1 MFSICK
7 ERIIET
13 LSRYRHNDNMSR
25 TIPVINFQDFQ
36 SNDEDKR
43 SEFIKQVG
51 DSLKDIGFFA
61 LENHGIPAELIEQ
74 SYEQGDQF
82 FNLDQNTKMSYLQPE
97 ISHQRGYTA
106 FGVEHAKDNP
116 APDLKEFWQTGRSHE
131 NDENSKTYP
140 KNVWPDNTLPQF
152 RSVVDDLYNRMEA
165 LSQDLLSACSIYLG
179 KDKQWLGEMT
189 NDGNTI
195 MRIIHYPPLGDDV
208 TPGAVRSAAHEDINF
223 ITLLV
228 TATADGLEVM
238 DHDGSWIKVEGD
250 ARYIIVDSG
259 DMIQNLTNGLF
270 KSTTHRV
277 VNPTSKSERRFSMPM
292 FVHPRNEI
300 DLTPRTEFVEM
311 TGGTANYESISAGDY
326 LHQRLVEIGLASS
339 DD

>member
-1 MFSICK
+1 MPRS
-7 ERIIET
+7 
-13 LSRYRHNDNMSR
+13 
-25 TIPVINFQDFQ
+25 IPVIDFEDFI
-36 SNDEDKR
+36 SGDESRREKLV
-43 SEFIKQVG
+43 SMVG

-61 LENHGIPAELIEQ
+61 LENHGIAIDLIEK
-74 SYEQGDQF
+74 SYQRGDEF
-82 FNLDQNTKMSYLQPE
+82 FSLDKSVKNNYLQPK

-116 APDLKEFWQTGRSHE
+116 APDLKEFWQTGRSHDSKVSTPNYPANIWPTDTVPLFE
-131 NDENSKTYP
+131 ETIDE
-140 KNVWPDNTLPQF
+140 
-152 RSVVDDLYNRMEA
+152 LYNKMES
-165 LSQDLLSACSIYLG
+165 LSLKLLSACSLYLG
-179 KDKQWLGEMT
+179 KEENWLGEMT
-189 NDGNTI
+189 ENGNTI
-195 MRIIHYPPLGDDV
+195 MRIIHYPPLGDNV

-277 VNPTSKSERRFSMPM
+277 VNPSSKSERRYSMPM
-292 FVHPRNEI
+292 FVHPRNQI
-300 DLTPRTEFVEM
+300 DLTPRPEFIEM
-311 TGGTANYESISAGDY
+311 TGGESNYQSISAGDY
-326 LHQRLVEIGLASS
+326 LHQRLVEIGLAKS

>member
-1 MFSICK
+1 MTRS
-7 ERIIET
+7 
-13 LSRYRHNDNMSR
+13 
-25 TIPVINFQDFQ
+25 IPVIDFGDFL
-36 SNDEDKR
+36 SKDPNRREDFVLK
-43 SEFIKQVG
+43 VG

-61 LENHGIPAELIEQ
+61 LENHGIPIELIEK
-74 SYEQGDQF
+74 SYQRGDEF
-82 FNLDQNTKMSYLQPE
+82 FSLDLSSKSNYLQPN

-116 APDLKEFWQTGRSHE
+116 APDLKEFWQTGRSHKSE
-131 NDENSKTYP
+131 EKTPNYPTNIWPNDT
-140 KNVWPDNTLPQF
+140 VPQF
-152 RSVVDDLYNRMEA
+152 QETIDDLYNQMES
-165 LSQDLLSACSIYLG
+165 LSLNLLSACSLYLG
-179 KDKQWLGEMT
+179 KDKDWLGEMT
-189 NDGNTI
+189 EEGNTI
-195 MRIIHYPPLGDDV
+195 MRIIHYPPLGENV

-277 VNPTSKSERRFSMPM
+277 VNPSSKSERRFSMPM
-292 FVHPRNEI
+292 FVHPRNQI
-300 DLTPRTEFVEM
+300 DLTPRPEFIEM
-311 TGGTANYESISAGDY
+311 TGGDSKYQSISAGDY
-326 LHQRLVEIGLASS
+326 LHQRLVEIGLAKS

>member
-1 MFSICK
+1 MTRSIP
-7 ERIIET
+7 IIDFDDY
-13 LSRYRHNDNMSR
+13 LS
-25 TIPVINFQDFQ
+25 
-36 SNDEDKR
+36 EDPDRREKFV
-43 SEFIKQVG
+43 SEVG

-61 LENHGIPAELIEQ
+61 LKNHGIPIDLIEE
-74 SYEQGDQF
+74 SYQRGDEF
-82 FNLDQNTKMSYLQPE
+82 FSLDQSLKSNYLQPN

-116 APDLKEFWQTGRSHE
+116 APDLKEFWQTGRSHNSEVTTPNYPTNIWPNDTVPLFQETIDNLYQKME
-131 NDENSKTYP
+131 N
-140 KNVWPDNTLPQF
+140 
-152 RSVVDDLYNRMEA
+152 
-165 LSQDLLSACSIYLG
+165 LSLNLLSACSLYLG
-179 KDKQWLGEMT
+179 KDKDWLGEMT
-189 NDGNTI
+189 EDGNTI
-195 MRIIHYPPLGDDV
+195 MRIIHYPPLGENV

-277 VNPTSKSERRFSMPM
+277 VNPSSKSERRFSMPM
-292 FVHPRNEI
+292 FVHPRNQI
-300 DLTPRTEFVEM
+300 DLTPRPEFIEM
-311 TGGTANYESISAGDY
+311 TGGESNYQSISAGDY
-326 LHQRLVEIGLASS
+326 LHKRLVEIGLAKS